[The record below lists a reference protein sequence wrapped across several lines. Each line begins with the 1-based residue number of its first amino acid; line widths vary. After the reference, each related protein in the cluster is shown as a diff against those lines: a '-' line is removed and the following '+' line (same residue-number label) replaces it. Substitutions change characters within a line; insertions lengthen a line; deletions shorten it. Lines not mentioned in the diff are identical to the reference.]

1 MQPNL
6 NIGLIENLLH
16 KCLNT
21 IMKLDTSKR
30 TSIIETTPVDKV
42 DVDVLKR
49 RVIHQK
55 KKEKMQSRII
65 LASAIVSLGVI
76 SYFAG

>member
-1 MQPNL
+1 M
-6 NIGLIENLLH
+6 
-16 KCLNT
+16 KTNT
-21 IMKLDTSKR
+21 SSR
-30 TSIIETTPVDKV
+30 TSNIEITPHNKV

-49 RVIHQK
+49 RIINQR
-55 KKEKMQSRII
+55 KKEKLQTKII

>member
-1 MQPNL
+1 
-6 NIGLIENLLH
+6 
-16 KCLNT
+16 
-21 IMKLDTSKR
+21 MKTSASNR
-30 TSIIETTPVDKV
+30 TSAIEMTPQNKV

-49 RVIHQK
+49 RVILQR
-55 KKEKMQSRII
+55 KKEKLQTKII

>member
-1 MQPNL
+1 
-6 NIGLIENLLH
+6 
-16 KCLNT
+16 
-21 IMKLDTSKR
+21 MKSNSSNR
-30 TSIIETTPVDKV
+30 TSAIEMTPHNKV

-49 RVIHQK
+49 RVINQR
-55 KKEKMQSRII
+55 KKEKLQTKII

>member
-1 MQPNL
+1 M
-6 NIGLIENLLH
+6 
-16 KCLNT
+16 KTNT
-21 IMKLDTSKR
+21 SSR
-30 TSIIETTPVDKV
+30 TSNIEITPHNKV

-49 RVIHQK
+49 RVINQR
-55 KKEKMQSRII
+55 KKEKLQTKII

>member
-1 MQPNL
+1 
-6 NIGLIENLLH
+6 
-16 KCLNT
+16 
-21 IMKLDTSKR
+21 MKSSSSNR
-30 TSIIETTPVDKV
+30 TSTIEMTPQNKV

-49 RVIHQK
+49 RVIHQQ
-55 KKEKMQSRII
+55 KKEKLQSKII

>member
-1 MQPNL
+1 
-6 NIGLIENLLH
+6 
-16 KCLNT
+16 
-21 IMKLDTSKR
+21 MKSNSSNR
-30 TSIIETTPVDKV
+30 TSAIEMTPHNKV

-49 RVIHQK
+49 RVILQR
-55 KKEKMQSRII
+55 KKEKLQTKII

>member
-1 MQPNL
+1 MQPIL
-6 NIGLIENLLH
+6 NTRIIEKIYN
-16 KCLNT
+16 KCLM
-21 IMKLDTSKR
+21 ILMKTNKTNR
-30 TSIIETTPVDKV
+30 TSAIEMTPQNKV

-55 KKEKMQSRII
+55 RKERLQTRII
-65 LASAIVSLGVI
+65 VASAIVSLGVI

>member
-1 MQPNL
+1 MIL
-6 NIGLIENLLH
+6 
-16 KCLNT
+16 
-21 IMKLDTSKR
+21 MKTNKTNR
-30 TSIIETTPVDKV
+30 TSAIEMTPQNKV

-49 RVIHQK
+49 RVILQR
-55 KKEKMQSRII
+55 KKEKLQTKII

>member
-1 MQPNL
+1 MKSSSL
-6 NIGLIENLLH
+6 N
-16 KCLNT
+16 
-21 IMKLDTSKR
+21 R
-30 TSIIETTPVDKV
+30 TSAIEMTPHNKV

-49 RVIHQK
+49 RVINQR
-55 KKEKMQSRII
+55 KKEKLQTKII

>member
-1 MQPNL
+1 
-6 NIGLIENLLH
+6 
-16 KCLNT
+16 
-21 IMKLDTSKR
+21 MKTNVSNR
-30 TSIIETTPVDKV
+30 TSAIEMTPNNKV

-49 RVIHQK
+49 RVINQH
-55 KKEKMQSRII
+55 KKEKLQTKII

>member
-1 MQPNL
+1 M
-6 NIGLIENLLH
+6 
-16 KCLNT
+16 KTNT
-21 IMKLDTSKR
+21 SSR
-30 TSIIETTPVDKV
+30 TSTIEITPHNKV

-49 RVIHQK
+49 RVINQR
-55 KKEKMQSRII
+55 KKEKLQTKII

>member
-1 MQPNL
+1 
-6 NIGLIENLLH
+6 
-16 KCLNT
+16 
-21 IMKLDTSKR
+21 MKSNSSNR
-30 TSIIETTPVDKV
+30 TSTIEMTPQNKV

-55 KKEKMQSRII
+55 RKERLQTRII
-65 LASAIVSLGVI
+65 VASAIVSLGVI